1 MKGCTPIERSERHR
15 AGQEIYAA
23 TTQNFKMSECC
34 LHRLLQPQRK
44 TSSGSST
51 SMRLRRLSQPTP
63 PRQRKPSEALLR
75 KRRSSLGQEERRER
89 TAGSDNTH
97 SRRRRSATHR
107 RCTLATLALCQLP
120 SDASSP
126 ATTPSSSSTPTN
138 FPEPFFRPSSSGE
151 GRQSSGSRGSPW
163 YNLRRAWSLISVS
176 CWRETLAHEERRKET
191 KMRERKGK
199 VSKGI
204 LRAPTRYCY
213 HRGVSGLPVSCNIA
227 TRSKYMS
234 E

>member
-1 MKGCTPIERSERHR
+1 
-15 AGQEIYAA
+15 
-23 TTQNFKMSECC
+23 MSESC

-63 PRQRKPSEALLR
+63 PRQRKPSETLLR

-89 TAGSDNTH
+89 AAGSNNTH

-120 SDASSP
+120 SDASSSP
-126 ATTPSSSSTPTN
+126 SSPTSSATPSD
-138 FPEPFFRPSSSGE
+138 FPASFFRPSGSGE
-151 GRQSSGSRGSPW
+151 GRRDSGNRGSPW
-163 YNLRRAWSLISVS
+163 HNLRRAWSLISVS
-176 CWRETLAHEERRKET
+176 CWRETLAQEERKKEA

-199 VSKGI
+199 VPKGI

-213 HRGVSGLPVSCNIA
+213 HRGVSGLPVSCNFVPR
-227 TRSKYMS
+227 TK
-234 E
+234 